1 MCQDVEIV
9 GHKSI
14 PQISIDNFIKIMT
27 KETNSL
33 KEKKVN
39 TEKEE
44 TIEKDVLAI
53 ELAPSNEQTQFLI
66 LEILKEKEERKSMRQ
81 SLVKICPI
89 SFSWYLDK

>member
-27 KETNSL
+27 KETNRI
-33 KEKKVN
+33 KENQVK
-39 TEKEE
+39 TAMGE

-53 ELAPSNEQTQFLI
+53 ELVPSNEQKQFL
-66 LEILKEKEERKSMRQ
+66 LLDILKEKEESKSIRQ

>member
-27 KETNSL
+27 KETNRI

-39 TEKEE
+39 TEKEK

>member
-27 KETNSL
+27 KETNRI

-53 ELAPSNEQTQFLI
+53 ELVPSNEQKQFL
-66 LEILKEKEERKSMRQ
+66 LLDILKEREESKSIRQ

>member
-27 KETNSL
+27 KETNRI
-33 KEKKVN
+33 KEKQV
-39 TEKEE
+39 E
-44 TIEKDVLAI
+44 TGKDEIIEKDVLAI
-53 ELAPSNEQTQFLI
+53 ELVPSNEKKQFL
-66 LEILKEKEERKSMRQ
+66 LLDILKEREESKSIRQ

>member
-27 KETNSL
+27 KETNRI

-44 TIEKDVLAI
+44 TLEKDVLAI
-53 ELAPSNEQTQFLI
+53 ELVPSNEQKQFL
-66 LEILKEKEERKSMRQ
+66 LLDILKEREESKSIRQ

>member
-27 KETNSL
+27 KETNRI
-33 KEKKVN
+33 KEKQV
-39 TEKEE
+39 E
-44 TIEKDVLAI
+44 TGKDEIIEKDVLAI
-53 ELAPSNEQTQFLI
+53 ELVPSNEQKQFL
-66 LEILKEKEERKSMRQ
+66 LLDILKEREESKSIRQ

>member
-27 KETNSL
+27 KETNRI

-53 ELAPSNEQTQFLI
+53 ELVPSNEQTQFLI
-66 LEILKEKEERKSMRQ
+66 LEILKEKEESKSMRQ